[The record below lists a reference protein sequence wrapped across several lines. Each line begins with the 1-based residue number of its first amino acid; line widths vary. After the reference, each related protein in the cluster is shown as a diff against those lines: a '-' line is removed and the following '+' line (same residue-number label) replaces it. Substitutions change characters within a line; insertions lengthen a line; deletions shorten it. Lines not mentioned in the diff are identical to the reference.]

1 VSDLEF
7 EDIPG
12 LPGKLPAG
20 EFVMWQ
26 GRPQWKALAVNT
38 FRLPWVAAWL
48 FAFVALRVGA
58 GLQRGE
64 GSTALIAGGLTFA
77 LSAAGLGI
85 LGLLAWGYARATVY
99 TITSRRVV
107 LRIGVAIPLTINL
120 PFKKLAA
127 ADLRQ
132 RALGTG
138 DVVLT
143 LATGERLAWLY
154 LWPHVKALSFGA
166 PRPALLSVT
175 DPVHVATTLKEAV
188 QRWAEL
194 EGVALGAT
202 GEAAPSSP
210 SQPAPM
216 RPVNA

>member
-1 VSDLEF
+1 VSDVEL

-26 GRPQWKALAVNT
+26 GRPEWKALAFNT
-38 FRLPWVAAWL
+38 FKLPWVGAWL
-48 FAFVALRVGA
+48 LAFVGLRVVS

-64 GSTALIAGGLTFA
+64 GAEALVAGGLTFA
-77 LSAAGLGI
+77 LSAAGIGI
-85 LGLLAWGYARATVY
+85 LALLAWGYSRATVY

-127 ADLRQ
+127 ADLRT
-132 RALGTG
+132 RSLGTG

-143 LATGERLAWLY
+143 LAKGERLAWLY
-154 LWPHVKALSFGA
+154 LWPHVKALSFSA
-166 PRPALLSVT
+166 PSPSLLSVKE
-175 DPVHVATTLKEAV
+175 PSRVADTLREAV
-188 QRWAEL
+188 QRWAES
-194 EGVALGAT
+194 EGVAIGSTSAP
-202 GEAAPSSP
+202 AAPT

-216 RPVNA
+216 RPVSA

>member
-1 VSDLEF
+1 MSDVEL

-26 GRPQWKALAVNT
+26 GRPDWKALAFNT
-38 FRLPWVAAWL
+38 FKLPWVATWL
-48 FAFVALRVGA
+48 MAFVGLRIVA

-64 GSTALIAGGLTFA
+64 GSEAVMAGSLTFA
-77 LSAAGLGI
+77 LSAGGLAI
-85 LGLLAWGYARATVY
+85 LAVLAWGYARATVY

-120 PFKKLAA
+120 PFKKLVA
-127 ADLRQ
+127 ADLRS

-143 LATGERLAWLY
+143 LAKGERLAWLY
-154 LWPHVKALSFGA
+154 LWPHVKALSFSA
-166 PRPALLSVT
+166 PRPSLLSVKEPT
-175 DPVHVATTLKEAV
+175 RVADTLREAV
-188 QRWAEL
+188 QRWAET
-194 EGVALGAT
+194 EGVAIGTTSAST
-202 GEAAPSSP
+202 APH

>member
-1 VSDLEF
+1 VSDVEL

-12 LPGKLPAG
+12 LPGRLPAG

-26 GRPQWKALAVNT
+26 GRPDWKALAFNT
-38 FRLPWVAAWL
+38 FKLPWVSAWL
-48 FAFVALRVGA
+48 VAFVVLRVVA

-64 GSTALIAGGLTFA
+64 GSSALLAGGLTFA
-77 LSAAGLGI
+77 LSAAGVAI
-85 LGLLAWGYARATVY
+85 LALLAWGYARATVY

-120 PFKKLAA
+120 PFKKLIA
-127 ADLRQ
+127 ADLRT

-143 LATGERLAWLY
+143 LAAGERLAWLY
-154 LWPHVKALSFGA
+154 LWPHVKALSFSA
-166 PRPALLSVT
+166 PRPALLSVR
-175 DPVHVATTLKEAV
+175 DPSRVAETLREAV
-188 QRWAEL
+188 QRWAEA
-194 EGVALGAT
+194 EGVSLGT
-202 GEAAPSSP
+202 APASTTAP